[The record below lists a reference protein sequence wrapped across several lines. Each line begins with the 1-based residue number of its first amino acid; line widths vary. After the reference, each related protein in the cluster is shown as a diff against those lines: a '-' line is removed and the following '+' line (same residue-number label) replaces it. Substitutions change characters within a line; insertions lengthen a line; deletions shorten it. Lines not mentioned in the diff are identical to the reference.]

1 MYRAWLIGAALFASA
16 ANGQAP
22 AYSAENIVNA
32 ANFTSGPLAP
42 NAAASLFGT
51 NLAWW
56 EEPLTEEHTRAG
68 LLPTSLADVRVYVAN
83 YPAPLLYVGPG
94 QINFLVPGNLRT
106 GPVPVR
112 VVRQGVTGPEV
123 TITLVDAVPQFFPTP
138 DGYAIAQHADYSVVT
153 PDHPAVAGEMVVIY
167 ATGLGITQPNPSPGE
182 IPAYPGLIAQL
193 HALRVSVGGA
203 VLPPERILYAGLTP
217 GWAGLYQINLF
228 LPDNLGLDPE
238 VRAAVGDQAGAPGL
252 KLATGPR

>member
-1 MYRAWLIGAALFASA
+1 MIRTWLIGAALFVNAAS
-16 ANGQAP
+16 GQAP

-32 ANFTSGPLAP
+32 ANFTPGPQAP
-42 NAAASLFGT
+42 NAAVSLFGT

-56 EEPLTEEHTRAG
+56 EETLTAENTRAG

-83 YPAPLLYVGPG
+83 YPAPLLYVGPT

-123 TITLVDAVPQFFPTP
+123 TITLVDAVPQFFRTQ
-138 DGYAIAQHADYSVVT
+138 DGYVIAQHADYSVVT
-153 PDHPAVAGEMVVIY
+153 PDHPALRGEMIVIY

-193 HALRVSVGGA
+193 HALRVFVGGT

-228 LPDNLGLDPE
+228 LPDNLDLDPE
-238 VRAAVGDQAGAPGL
+238 VHAAIGDQAGTPGL